1 MVAGIM
7 ACNSWDKLCKVQ
19 RDYPKAKFAD
29 SFVQKSLKKSPKNPF
44 LLAWKADISLQLTQ
58 DPKNVVLQIQQAWQ
72 QPGPYD
78 IRLLAYLYRL
88 FAEAMRRSSAANSCI
103 SGLGNENSKVWL
115 SASKTLSPQ
124 ERQELWS
131 ALGKA
136 AWREECWEDF
146 RFAVVQYSKELKDI
160 SVSASIKKH
169 AHFTQILATQLAAEQ
184 QLQIPGAG
192 LKSKVQFDLA
202 RRLMKQAYEASPG
215 EPIACKD
222 IRDLR
227 FMGEIFARQGR
238 CDELIELWNNPPATL
253 KDLMKTHQADLQIM
267 RIRLSRETNSWALVE
282 SESLARIENAIS
294 QITENPDSK
303 ALWELCAWNMDL
315 WTDWLAAVRMNRSKD
330 EAIRIVYDIL
340 HRAFGTELRTNDRAM
355 SLTYMK
361 LRHFI
366 GVPMAGDCLTYW
378 KNHST
383 LISCFGDMRP
393 FLETLHSNNG
403 LGGKMHFFRTLA
415 TDALSK
421 TDEYTDEKWDT
432 HSQNI
437 LKINHLITSSVADQI
452 WQGDKTKILKYIFDQ
467 SCTSSGFYEP
477 SSSGGFLAVYSLLRM
492 HHVTMRY
499 DESRHPFENTPNSRL
514 LLQAAMLARHLV
526 VCDKEK
532 QDRPRAL
539 LAARLHLNL
548 GLGKSAFQMYSYTK
562 CKEML
567 IHTLS
572 PYVLSR
578 LSITHPFGA
587 KGYQGFSAEE
597 ELGKAIG
604 TMERMESKTDN
615 TIYPD
620 LKTVPWDQAIGLL
633 SLRGKLKSSLT
644 KHICNLERRRIARL
658 KGEPVDQLPVLD
670 RQSFQN
676 IIDNVDKSV
685 FPDFDDTRSS
695 GPLPYIMPNMVPNL
709 PWLIESYSIWEAS
722 SRVLH
727 KETQAW
733 ENVGLLVDDIATP
746 KEGHEVEANKTL
758 AESRA
763 ENSWLGINTVVEIM
777 AGQVDANLLP
787 ANLTKLSEELHA
799 MRLGVEKLRMPSNT
813 KLKLEDEPTMFHEN
827 MLISCYTK
835 LEILRALIRMD
846 DQLREKV
853 LSPKSTHPL
862 KSKLPKNWVSE
873 IETET
878 KTCYDAIRDVA
889 NSYINLIEN
898 KGAAA
903 IKAQVRWGET
913 GEALKP
919 ILSDSDVEAYAL
931 EYVDS
936 ALHAWKGV
944 LQVKLR

>member
-1 MVAGIM
+1 M
-7 ACNSWDKLCKVQ
+7 ACNSWDKLCKAQ

-58 DPKNVVLQIQQAWQ
+58 DPKNVLLQVQQAWQ

-88 FAEAMRRSSAANSCI
+88 SAEAMRRSNATNTCM

-131 ALGKA
+131 ALGKV
-136 AWREECWEDF
+136 AWHEQCWEDF
-146 RFAVVQYSKELKDI
+146 RFAVVQYSKELKDT
-160 SVSASIKKH
+160 SASASMKKH
-169 AHFTQILATQLAAEQ
+169 THFIQILATQLAAEQ
-184 QLQIPGAG
+184 QLQIPGAS
-192 LKSKVQFDLA
+192 LKSKVQFELA
-202 RRLMKQAYEASPG
+202 RRLLKQSYEASPD

-227 FMGEIFARQGR
+227 FMGEIFARQR
-238 CDELIELWNNPPATL
+238 KCDELIELWNNPPATL
-253 KDLMKTHQADLQIM
+253 KDLMTTHQADLQIM
-267 RIRLSRETNSWALVE
+267 RIRLSRESKHWSLVE
-282 SESLARIENAIS
+282 SESRARIENAIS

-303 ALWELCAWNMDL
+303 ALWELCAWNVDL
-315 WTDWLAAVRMNRSKD
+315 WTDWLAALRINLPKN
-330 EAIRIVYDIL
+330 EAIRTVNDVL

-361 LRHFI
+361 LRHFV
-366 GVPMAGDCLTYW
+366 GVPMAGDCLAYW

-383 LISCFGDMRP
+383 LTSCFTDIRP
-393 FLETLHSNNG
+393 FLETLHNNHG
-403 LGGKMHFFRTLA
+403 PGGKSHFFQSLNTVISS
-415 TDALSK
+415 TTGNK
-421 TDEYTDEKWDT
+421 YTQEQCNI
-432 HSQNI
+432 HSENI
-437 LKINHLITSSVADQI
+437 MKITHLITSPVAEKG
-452 WQGDKTKILKYIFDQ
+452 WQGDIFNVLKYILKTV
-467 SCTSSGFYEP
+467 CKSSGFYEP

-492 HHVTMRY
+492 HYVVMRY
-499 DESRHPFENTPNSRL
+499 EESQHPFENTPNSRL

-526 VCDKEK
+526 ACDKEK

-539 LAARLHLNL
+539 LAARIHLNL

-567 IHTLS
+567 VHTIS

-604 TMERMESKTDN
+604 TMERMESKTDD

-620 LKTVPWDQAIGLL
+620 LKTIPWDQAIGLL
-633 SLRGKLKSSLT
+633 SLRGKLKSSST

-676 IIDNVDKSV
+676 IVDNVDRCV
-685 FPDFDDTRSS
+685 FPDFDDTQSS
-695 GPLPYIMPNMVPNL
+695 GPLPYVMPNVVPNL

-722 SRVLH
+722 SRVLY
-727 KETQAW
+727 KETQTW
-733 ENVGLLVDDIATP
+733 EDVGLWVDEIATP
-746 KEGHEVEANKTL
+746 KEGHQVETNNTP

-763 ENSWLGINTVVEIM
+763 EKSWLGINTIVVTM
-777 AGQVDANLLP
+777 AGQADPKLLP
-787 ANLTKLSEELHA
+787 GVLTELSEELHA
-799 MRLGVEKLRMPSNT
+799 MRLAMEKLRMPNNT
-813 KLKLEDEPTMFHEN
+813 NLKLDDEPTMFHEN

-835 LEILRALIRMD
+835 LEILRALIRTD
-846 DQLREKV
+846 DLLREKV

-878 KTCYDAIRDVA
+878 KLCYDAIRDVVH
-889 NSYINLIEN
+889 SYINLIEK
-898 KGAAA
+898 KGVAA

-913 GEALKP
+913 GEILKS

>member
-1 MVAGIM
+1 M
-7 ACNSWDKLCKVQ
+7 ACNSWDKLCKAQ

-88 FAEAMRRSSAANSCI
+88 FAEAMRRSSVANSCI

-131 ALGKA
+131 TLGKA

-146 RFAVVQYSKELKDI
+146 RFAVVQYSKEIKDI
-160 SVSASIKKH
+160 SVSASMKKH

-192 LKSKVQFDLA
+192 LKSKIQFDLA
-202 RRLMKQAYEASPG
+202 RRLMKQAYEASPD
-215 EPIACKD
+215 EPIVCKD

-227 FMGEIFARQGR
+227 FMGEIFARQGK
-238 CDELIELWNNPPATL
+238 CDELIELWNNPPTTL
-253 KDLMKTHQADLQIM
+253 KDLMTTHQADLQIM
-267 RIRLSRETNSWALVE
+267 RIRLSRETHNWALVE

-294 QITENPDSK
+294 QVAENPDSK

-330 EAIRIVYDIL
+330 EAIRIVDDIL
-340 HRAFGTELRTNDRAM
+340 QRAFGTDLQTNDRAM

-361 LRHFI
+361 LRHFT
-366 GVPMAGDCLTYW
+366 GVPMADDCLTYW

-383 LISCFGDMRP
+383 LISCFADMRP
-393 FLETLHSNNG
+393 FLETLHGNKG
-403 LGGKMHFFRTLA
+403 LGGKMQFFRTL
-415 TDALSK
+415 TTEALSR
-421 TDEYTDEKWDT
+421 TEEYTDEKWDI

-437 LKINHLITSSVADQI
+437 LKINHLITSSVAD
-452 WQGDKTKILKYIFDQ
+452 KTWEGNKTSILKYIFDQ

-477 SSSGGFLAVYSLLRM
+477 CSSGGFLAVYSLLRI
-492 HHVTMRY
+492 HHVAMRY
-499 DESRHPFENTPNSRL
+499 DESLHPFENTPNSRL

-526 VCDKEK
+526 ACDKEK

-539 LAARLHLNL
+539 LAARIHLNL
-548 GLGKSAFQMYSYTK
+548 GLGKSAFQMYSYAK

-578 LSITHPFGA
+578 LS
-587 KGYQGFSAEE
+587 K
-597 ELGKAIG
+597 LGKAIG
-604 TMERMESKTDN
+604 TMERMESKTDD
-615 TIYPD
+615 TMFPD
-620 LKTVPWDQAIGLL
+620 LKTIPWDQAIGLL

-658 KGEPVDQLPVLD
+658 KGESVDQLPVLD
-670 RQSFQN
+670 RRSFQN

-685 FPDFDDTRSS
+685 FPDFDNTQSS

-727 KETQAW
+727 KETQTW
-733 ENVGLLVDDIATP
+733 ENVGLLVDEIATP

-758 AESRA
+758 AEERI
-763 ENSWLGINTVVEIM
+763 EKLWLSINAFLEIM
-777 AGQVDANLLP
+777 AGQADPKLLP
-787 ANLTKLSEELHA
+787 DNLTKMSEELHA
-799 MRLGVEKLRMPSNT
+799 MRLAMEKLRMPSNT

-835 LEILRALIRMD
+835 LEILRALVRLD

-853 LSPKSTHPL
+853 LGPKSIHPL

-878 KTCYDAIRDVA
+878 KMCYDAIRDVA
-889 NSYINLIEN
+889 NSYINLIEK

-919 ILSDSDVEAYAL
+919 FLRDWDVEAYAL